1 MPVHGERHAVL
12 GIAWHAPLG
21 IRMRRRD
28 FIRIVG
34 ALAGLGTMATSRA
47 QVQVLRIGVL
57 TVDGPSKPLLEET
70 LKKRG
75 WTLGQ
80 NLKIEYRIYDG
91 DTDLAR
97 RYARELISLKPDVL
111 YAVTNTSM
119 AALQLEGSKISTV
132 FAMVSDPVGR
142 HYVDSFP
149 RPGRNVTGF
158 TPFVPSLGGKW
169 VSLLKEVSP
178 EIRRI
183 GLIYN
188 PEPGNNA
195 AAFRKS
201 IDEAANVAGI
211 VSVEAP
217 SGPSSDIERLITS
230 LKEKPRSGLI
240 FLPDAFTW
248 VQRAHL
254 AALIEQ
260 CGLPAIYPLRGY
272 VEAGGLMSYGI
283 DLNKIF
289 VGASNYIDQILR
301 GANPAELPVQAPTEF
316 ELVVN
321 QRAARQVGLQLSS
334 MLLARADEVI
344 EERH

>member
-1 MPVHGERHAVL
+1 
-12 GIAWHAPLG
+12 
-21 IRMRRRD
+21 MRRRK
-28 FIRIVG
+28 FITLLGG
-34 ALAGLGTMATSRA
+34 ATVVWPLVARA
-47 QVQVLRIGVL
+47 QQSGSVHRIGVL
-57 TVDGPSKPLLEET
+57 ALEGPAPQLLEET
-70 LKKRG
+70 LKQRG

-91 DTDLAR
+91 DTDLAH

-119 AALQLEGSKISTV
+119 AALQLQGSTLPTV

-149 RPGRNVTGF
+149 RPGHNVTGF

-169 VSLLKEVSP
+169 VSILKEVAP
-178 EIRRI
+178 DIQHV

-195 AAFRKS
+195 AAFRQS
-201 IDEAANVAGI
+201 IDETASVAGI

-217 SGPSSDIERLITS
+217 RGDSSSIASLIRS
-230 LKEKPRSGLI
+230 LKEEPNSGLI

-248 VQRAHL
+248 VQRGHL
-254 AALIEQ
+254 TALIGQ
-260 CGLPAIYPLRGY
+260 CGLPAIYPLRGF
-272 VEAGGLMSYGI
+272 VDAGGLISYGI
-283 DLNKIF
+283 DMNKIY
-289 VGASNYIDQILR
+289 VGAAVYIDRILR

-316 ELVVN
+316 ELIVN
-321 QRAARQVGLQLSS
+321 QKTARHLGLRLPPT
-334 MLLARADEVI
+334 LLVRADEVI
-344 EERH
+344 E